1 MKYKPVILSLSLLT
15 VCSVWGKQ
23 PHESR
28 QKTHTPA
35 SRQLSA
41 KTITDVYELNA
52 VDVPP
57 EFPGGNNAMVY
68 YINKERNYPEGARND
83 GAHGRVLCGF
93 VVNTDGAISHVTV
106 MRRIHPELD
115 REAVRII
122 ENMPRWTAGIRQGEN
137 VPVFYLLP
145 ITFRQ

>member
-1 MKYKPVILSLSLLT
+1 MKLKPTILYLT
-15 VCSVWGKQ
+15 LFSAATVFAQAPYGGRLTSYTACRHSS
-23 PHESR
+23 SR
-28 QKTHTPA
+28 TV
-35 SRQLSA
+35 
-41 KTITDVYELNA
+41 TDVYELNA

-68 YINKERNYPEGARND
+68 YINRERRFPEGARQA

-93 VVNTDGAISHVTV
+93 VVNPAGAISHVTV
-106 MRRIHPELD
+106 MRKVHPDLD

-122 ENMPRWTAGIRQGEN
+122 ENMPRWTAAVREGEN

-145 ITFRQ
+145 ITFRR

>member
-1 MKYKPVILSLSLLT
+1 MNYKPVILSLTLLT
-15 VCSVWGKQ
+15 ACAVWAKSPNGMRLKA
-23 PHESR
+23 
-28 QKTHTPA
+28 HTEKPN
-35 SRQLSA
+35 SA
-41 KTITDVYELNA
+41 RTITDVYEMNA

-68 YINKERNYPEGARND
+68 YINRERTYPEGARND
-83 GAHGRVLCGF
+83 GAYGRVLCGF
-93 VVNTDGAISHVTV
+93 VVNTDGAISHITV
-106 MRRIHPELD
+106 MRKVHPDLD

-122 ENMPRWTAGIRQGEN
+122 ENMPRWSAGIRHGEN